1 MKTYEQSSKN
11 SIAAS
16 MYKFCCTEKCD
27 TSLLKKNQTER
38 HLTPSSSWIFQCPSE
53 KNRAASHLDDTQTKN
68 NPWGIQKKRKRANKY
83 IGNSTSTG

>member
-1 MKTYEQSSKN
+1 MKTYEKSSKN

-53 KNRAASHLDDTQTKN
+53 KIELHHIWMTHK
-68 NPWGIQKKRKRANKY
+68 QKITHGGYKKKKK
-83 IGNSTSTG
+83 SK